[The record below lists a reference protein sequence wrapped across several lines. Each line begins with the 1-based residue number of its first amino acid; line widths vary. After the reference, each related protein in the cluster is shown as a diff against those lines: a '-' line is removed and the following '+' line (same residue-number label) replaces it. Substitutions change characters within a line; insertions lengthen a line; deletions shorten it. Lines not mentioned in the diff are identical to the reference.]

1 MKPCLSVW
9 LQRHV
14 QAEEVIHNKAVLQ
27 RKSRVC
33 VRGEQAQRC
42 APGGGGGALRFLIE
56 DVRKSMMVTGVSRS
70 APLTLLSVN
79 WDFLNISSSFSR
91 CVCVYEAVCS
101 GGKGQ
106 LWRCFTPAGTP
117 AALAPPCGT
126 LYCAFEDTASHTS

>member
-1 MKPCLSVW
+1 M
-9 LQRHV
+9 
-14 QAEEVIHNKAVLQ
+14 QAEEIKHIKAVLQ

-33 VRGEQAQRC
+33 VRGTSS
-42 APGGGGGALRFLIE
+42 ALRSGGKRGCSEIPDGGCEEE
-56 DVRKSMMVTGVSRS
+56 DDGNGSESKCSSNS
-70 APLTLLSVN
+70 ALSKLGFSYQLQFFQMCVHHSEPL
-79 WDFLNISSSFSR
+79 
-91 CVCVYEAVCS
+91 CVCVSVYEAVCS